1 MTSPTSVETYVTK
14 WAKEKLQ
21 DGMYAVSRYFG
32 KSTVK
37 NGKNY
42 VTSIHTTV
50 HELGIIASGSYC
62 ASKTINLIRF
72 SRQSGKSDRHHS
84 FFNNGGQRAAHV

>member
-37 NGKNY
+37 NGKKLRYFN
-42 VTSIHTTV
+42 T
-50 HELGIIASGSYC
+50 
-62 ASKTINLIRF
+62 
-72 SRQSGKSDRHHS
+72 HHS
-84 FFNNGGQRAAHV
+84 ARTGYYCKRLILCIENH